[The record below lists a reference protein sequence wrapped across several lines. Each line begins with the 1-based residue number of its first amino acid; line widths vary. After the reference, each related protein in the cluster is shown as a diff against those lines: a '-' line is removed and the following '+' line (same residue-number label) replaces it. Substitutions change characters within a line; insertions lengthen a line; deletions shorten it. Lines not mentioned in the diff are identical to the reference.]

1 MDSAGVTLLSFR
13 YTETPVTLRPSL
25 LLWILWSLFA
35 WVGVPVAAPGQ
46 AWVDRTGPNGPPPRA
61 GHAMCYDPVRGYVLM
76 VGQYPAPGGT
86 GTVAETWSWNGAA
99 WTLRG
104 GAPQANAG
112 SFQPAFFTANA
123 YALAVHAATSEVF
136 LAVDTSTLNTFGPA
150 VVYRWDGS
158 AWTQVASGLTPQP
171 SFGGFAATT
180 LGMACDPGRNQTV
193 LYSDAAFD
201 RVMVYDGTAWS
212 TRAVTSPVSYIS
224 PNGPTVGMAY
234 EPSAAKIVLNNG
246 NGVWL
251 WQWNGFGWNQLSPVG
266 SQGIGSGLLSTDT
279 GRNRVVGWV
288 LGGLVSPQTVALAGA
303 TVTPLALPAGPSVR
317 YASAMAYDPVRDVH
331 VFFGGGAYIGGSATT
346 LFGDT
351 WELGL
356 GPVASF
362 TPQGTGCAGSRGV
375 PQLAALGGSLP
386 RVGQTFTMRT
396 TNLPLGGPAF
406 QLLGFSDVDY
416 GGAPLPIDLA
426 LLGAPGCWLRTSIE
440 TAQPLLNVLG
450 NATWSFVV
458 PPLLGATFYA
468 QTAPFDLGAN
478 GLALTFSN
486 GGRVVIGL

>member
-1 MDSAGVTLLSFR
+1 
-13 YTETPVTLRPSL
+13 
-25 LLWILWSLFA
+25 
-35 WVGVPVAAPGQ
+35 
-46 AWVDRTGPNGPPPRA
+46 
-61 GHAMCYDPVRGYVLM
+61 VRGYVLM
-76 VGQYPAPGGT
+76 VGQYPAPGGS

-112 SFQPAFFTANA
+112 SFQPASREANA

-136 LAVDTSTLNTFGPA
+136 LAVDTSTTNTFGPA

-171 SFGGFAATT
+171 STGGLAATT

-212 TRAVTSPVSYIS
+212 TRAVTSPVAYGS
-224 PNGPTVGMAY
+224 PNGDDVAMAY
-234 EPSAAKIVLNNG
+234 DPSAAKIVLNNG
-246 NGVWL
+246 NGMWL
-251 WQWNGFGWNQLSPVG
+251 WQWNGFGWNQLSMVG
-266 SQGIGSGLLSTDT
+266 SQGIGQGRLSSDAR
-279 GRNRVVGWV
+279 RNRVVGWV

-331 VFFGGGAYIGGSATT
+331 VFFGGGAYIGGNATT

-351 WELGL
+351 WELDL
-356 GPVASF
+356 GPLASF
-362 TPQGTGCAGSRGV
+362 TPQGTGCVGSRGV

-386 RVGQTFTMRT
+386 RAGQLFVTRT
-396 TNLPLGGPAF
+396 TNLPLGGPVF
-406 QLLGFSDVDY
+406 QLLGVSDADY
-416 GGAPLPIDLA
+416 GGTPLPLDLT

-440 TAQPLLNVLG
+440 TVQPAQNILG
-450 NATWSFVV
+450 AATWSIAI
-458 PPLLGATFYA
+458 PPVLGATFHL
-468 QTAPFDLGAN
+468 QTLPFDPTAN
-478 GLALTFSN
+478 GLGLTASN